1 MGWGHSPVFY
11 GYRHPEVW
19 ATLGLVGNHLT
30 FTDDEI
36 VTKLGLGY
44 LANQGSEC
52 AMDAAVRY
60 TLLDAGENAEISAKQ
75 MLNQHTRLAAL
86 VEENILADGFYRN
99 QDSKPVRGWVVATD
113 FRKLWQNGMCSSWD
127 TGKPHFGPHCI
138 ATKDEAEEG
147 ANHWN
152 WGFSNTGSYYNKMR
166 IASKNFLLETVP
178 LKGNERMLTNHLE
191 DKVVLRAINKSLNR
205 MVKSEKVMQVTAGR
219 GRTFRWDAWGW
230 LDGIR
235 NKRLV
240 TMAKQRKI
248 GDVVNGWEFTKGHT
262 TTTYGVEVCEH
273 AWEPVETQHYYK
285 VFIGGGGGNT
295 TALNSFFFDK
305 IQAEEYIQSLP
316 QLHLAGHALRKDQ
329 DGEAILPTYSVQEYN
344 AQFILKPELTIEEL
358 PSPSELLKRTQLGP
372 KEYIA
377 KVMNEWSTNHGRNR
391 MTRRLGNY

>member
-273 AWEPVETQHYYK
+273 AWEPVETQYYYRVYIDGWVGK
-285 VFIGGGGGNT
+285 T
-295 TALNSFFFDK
+295 LALNAFFFDK
-305 IQAEEYIQSLP
+305 IQAEEYIQ
-316 QLHLAGHALRKDQ
+316 
-329 DGEAILPTYSVQEYN
+329 
-344 AQFILKPELTIEEL
+344 
-358 PSPSELLKRTQLGP
+358 
-372 KEYIA
+372 
-377 KVMNEWSTNHGRNR
+377 
-391 MTRRLGNY
+391 